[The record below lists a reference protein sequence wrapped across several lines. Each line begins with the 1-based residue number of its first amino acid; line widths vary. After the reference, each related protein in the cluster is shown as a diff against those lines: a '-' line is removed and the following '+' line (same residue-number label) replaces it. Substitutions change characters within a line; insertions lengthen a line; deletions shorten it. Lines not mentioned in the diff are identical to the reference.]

1 MADASQDCGEGM
13 YGDFDNAFPESVDI
27 LAAALKCY
35 ATNTSQAAGDE
46 IDLGT
51 LSSAT
56 NQAIASSSGTAP
68 IRGYLSPSNRNAS
81 QQQACSGGPT
91 TSSVTKT
98 YMELCVNTGEFE
110 KRLGEIDITQA
121 ECDGKLFELL
131 RERYEAIRSYRT
143 NFFLLKLVDV
153 HYVQVRIST
162 SFTLLFFLN
171 NPLQPC

>member
-1 MADASQDCGEGM
+1 MADASQDCGEAM
-13 YGDFDNAFPESVDI
+13 YGDFDNAFPESVDS

-35 ATNTSQAAGDE
+35 ATDTSQAPGGE

-51 LSSAT
+51 LSSVT
-56 NQAIASSSGTAP
+56 NLSNASSSATDPASGNQP
-68 IRGYLSPSNRNAS
+68 PSNRNAS
-81 QQQACSGGPT
+81 QQQACSGDPT

-98 YMELCVNTGEFE
+98 YMELCVNTGELE

-162 SFTLLFFLN
+162 SFALFLFLN